1 MKIARMRIAFFL
13 DQSFPPDSRVEN
25 EAYSLIQAGHEVH
38 LFSLNYKKLSP
49 AQEIINGIK
58 VHRQKAG
65 WLLYKSSA
73 LAYEFGYYHNKLKKS
88 VRKFIET
95 VKPDVLHVH
104 DMLIAKAVMDVN
116 DEFFQLPLTLDLHEN
131 RPEIMQYYPHL
142 QKFPAKKLVKIDL
155 WKEAQNELIKRADHV
170 VMVTPEAIDVAVTD
184 TSEAKEKFTA
194 VANTI
199 SPEIYWN
206 YPIDKKVVRKFKKG
220 FDIVYVGDTG
230 LRRGT
235 DTAIRALKMVADQI
249 PEAQL
254 VLVGKST
261 EDEQLRDLVSELGLS
276 AHVLFEG
283 WQDVSKFPSYIKG
296 AEVCISPLHRNLHHD
311 TTLANKIFQY
321 MAGSRPIVASD
332 CPAQVSVI
340 KEAKAGLIF
349 EAGNAQQMAE
359 LLIGLYNNPSLAGEL
374 GENGKKAVEQ
384 KFNWNETSKGLISYY
399 SGLEEKLNSPSS

>member
-1 MKIARMRIAFFL
+1 MKIAPMRIAFFL

-25 EAYSLIQAGHEVH
+25 EAYSLIKAGHEVH
-38 LFSLNYKKLSP
+38 LFSLNYKKLKP
-49 AQEIINGIK
+49 KKEIVNGIK
-58 VHRQKAG
+58 VYRHSTNK
-65 WLLYKSSA
+65 LLYKSSA
-73 LAYEFGYYHNKLKKS
+73 LAYEWGYYHQKLHKPIQ
-88 VRKFIET
+88 KFIEE
-95 VKPDVLHVH
+95 VKPQVLHVH

-116 DEFFQLPLTLDLHEN
+116 DRCFQLPLTLDLHEN
-131 RPEIMQYYPHL
+131 RPEIMQFYPHL
-142 QKFPAKKLVKIDL
+142 QRFPAKQLVNIGL
-155 WKEAQNELIKRADHV
+155 WKKAQNELIKRADHV
-170 VMVTPEAIDVAVTD
+170 MMVTPEAIEVGVADADVPK
-184 TSEAKEKFTA
+184 SKFTA

-199 SPEIYWN
+199 SPEIYWK
-206 YPIDKKVVRKFKKG
+206 YPIDKKVLRKFKKG

-261 EDEQLRDLVSELGLS
+261 EDEQLKALVSELGLS

-283 WQDVSKFPSYIKG
+283 WQDVTLFPSYIKG

-321 MAGSRPIVASD
+321 MAGSRAIVASD

-340 KEAKAGLIF
+340 EEAKAGLIF

-359 LLIGLYNNPSLAGEL
+359 QLISLYHNPALSNQL
-374 GENGKKAVEQ
+374 GENGKKAVED
-384 KFNWNETSKGLISYY
+384 KFNWNETSKGLINFYK
-399 SGLEEKLNSPSS
+399 GLEKEINSPLS